1 MDQSG
6 LSADG
11 GANQHEQFLAAHL
24 DIDPTECRDC
34 CFAGAVCLGDAVAL
48 NRDPVVLE
56 SVAIPPWARLSLGP
70 HTSELTR
77 IAILAARYPAQLQ
90 RAPQPFRPVLASLT
104 HVSEHDPTIESA
116 SGGPQAVTWRQ

>member
-1 MDQSG
+1 VDQSG

-11 GANQHEQFLAAHL
+11 RANQHKQFLAAHL
-24 DIDPTECRDC
+24 DIDPESRDC
-34 CFAGAVCLGDAVAL
+34 CFAGAVRLGDAVAS

-77 IAILAARYPAQLQ
+77 IAILAAFDPAQLQ
-90 RAPQPFRPVLASLT
+90 RAPQPFRSVLASLT
-104 HVSEHDPTIESA
+104 RVSAHDPTIESA